1 MLRLIVL
8 LLLLANGGFYAWSQ
22 GLLLPWGVGPTQQSE
37 PQRMRQ
43 QIQPE
48 TVRLLSPAELSQLQA
63 QLAQAPRPPE
73 CLQTATIDPAQL
85 TPVRTALESWPAG
98 SWKLEPV
105 TEPARW
111 IVYMGKYPNA
121 EQVARKRA
129 ELRQLGISF
138 EALTNPA
145 LEPGLSLGSYPTEV
159 AAMDQ
164 MESLAAKG
172 VHTARVLQER
182 PEQRGQR
189 LTLPAVDDALR
200 QRLDALKTLLAT
212 TPLKP
217 CR

>member
-37 PQRMRQ
+37 PQRVQQ
-43 QIQPE
+43 QIRPE
-48 TVRLLSPAELSQLQA
+48 AVRILPPQELSQLETQV
-63 QLAQAPRPPE
+63 AQAPRPPE
-73 CLQTATIDPAQL
+73 CLQTATLDAGQVA
-85 TPVRTALESWPAG
+85 PVRSAVETWPAG
-98 SWKLEPV
+98 SWKLEPAS
-105 TEPARW
+105 EPARW
-111 IVYMGKYPNA
+111 IVYMGKYPGP

-138 EALTNPA
+138 EGLTNPD
-145 LEPGLSLGSYPTEV
+145 LEPGLSLGGYPTEQ
-159 AAMDQ
+159 AAMQQ
-164 MESLAAKG
+164 METLAVKG
-172 VHTARVLQER
+172 VRTARVVQER

-200 QRLDALKTLLAT
+200 PRLEPLKTVLIAN
-212 TPLKP
+212 PLRP